1 MTGEPDTAAAATATR
16 AATLLREVRRG
27 SHWAQ
32 LTRFAVVGAS
42 GYAVNLAV
50 YALALGAGLEYRAA
64 AAVAFCVAVVNNFAW
79 NRMWT
84 FRDARGNVG
93 GQAFRFLLVS
103 CGAFLISLA
112 LLSVLVRD
120 AGELPGQQALGLPDR
135 AGLTVMR
142 RASVTPLLLGLVVA
156 AAAALRLAHL
166 AQV

>member
-16 AATLLREVRRG
+16 TATLLREVRRG

-32 LTRFAVVGAS
+32 LTRFALVGAS
-42 GYAVNLAV
+42 GYAMNLAV
-50 YALALGAGLEYRAA
+50 YALALDAGLEYRAA
-64 AAVAFCVAVVNNFAW
+64 AAAAFCVAVVNNFAW

-93 GQAFRFLLVS
+93 GQAFRFLVVS

-120 AGELPGQQALGLPDR
+120 AGAPKLLAQAI
-135 AGLTVMR
+135 AI
-142 RASVTPLLLGLVVA
+142 AAVTPVSF
-156 AAAALRLAHL
+156 LANKL
-166 AQV
+166 WGFRTAQG